1 MGCMKI
7 WICAYRDWAVE
18 VYRDVC
24 TKFDDVELIQSQNEF
39 DQKIDL
45 FNDNDIFFFIGW
57 SWIISNDI
65 VKKFN
70 CICMHPSP
78 LPKYRGGSPIQNQI
92 INGESISAVTFFRM
106 TEKLDAGNILWQKSF
121 SLKNNLND
129 INLRI
134 KTLTFSGIID
144 IINNNYNERTQDE
157 TQVTYFKRRTPEQ
170 SEILLSDIQQNNAK
184 QLYDKIRCLQDPYPN
199 AFIVCGDGKKLYLK
213 LADYEK

>member
-1 MGCMKI
+1 
-7 WICAYRDWAVE
+7 
-18 VYRDVC
+18 
-24 TKFDDVELIQSQNEF
+24 
-39 DQKIDL
+39 
-45 FNDNDIFFFIGW
+45 
-57 SWIISNDI
+57 
-65 VKKFN
+65 
-70 CICMHPSP
+70 
-78 LPKYRGGSPIQNQI
+78 
-92 INGESISAVTFFRM
+92 M

-121 SLKNNLND
+121 SLKNNLNN

-144 IINNNYNERTQDE
+144 ILNDNYNERIQDE

-170 SEILLSDIQQNNAK
+170 SEILLSDIQQSNAK

>member
-1 MGCMKI
+1 MKI
-7 WICAYRDWAVE
+7 WICAYRDWAIE
-18 VYRDVC
+18 IFNDLND
-24 TKFDDVELIQSQNEF
+24 TFENIKSIKSQKDFEE
-39 DQKIDL
+39 KIDL
-45 FNDNDIFFFIGW
+45 FDDNDTFFFIGW
-57 SWIISNDI
+57 SWIISDEI

-70 CICMHPSP
+70 CICMHPSS
-78 LPKYRGGSPIQNQI
+78 LPKYRGGSPLQNQI
-92 INGESISAVTFFRM
+92 VNGETISAVTFFRM

-134 KTLTFSGIID
+134 KTLTFSGIFD
-144 IINNNYNERTQDE
+144 ILNGNYKERVQDE

-170 SEILLSDIQQNNAK
+170 SEISIDDIKTNNAK
-184 QLYDKIRCLQDPYPN
+184 QLYNKIRCLQDPYPN

>member
-1 MGCMKI
+1 MGSMKI

-18 VYRDVC
+18 VYNDVC
-24 TKFDDVELIQSQNEF
+24 IEFDNVEIIQSQNEF

-45 FNDNDIFFFIGW
+45 FNDNDIFFFVGW
-57 SWIISNDI
+57 SWIISDDI

-92 INGESISAVTFFRM
+92 VNGESISAVTFFRM

-121 SLKNNLND
+121 SLKNNLNN

-144 IINNNYNERTQDE
+144 ILNDNYNERIQDE

-213 LADYEK
+213 IADYEK

>member
-1 MGCMKI
+1 MKI
-7 WICAYRDWAVE
+7 WICAYRDWSLE
-18 VYRDVC
+18 IYNQIS
-24 TKFDDVELIQSQNEF
+24 KEFDNVELIETKKEF
-39 DQKIDL
+39 ERTTSLFQKEDV
-45 FNDNDIFFFIGW
+45 IFFLGW
-57 SWIISNDI
+57 SWIIPDKI

-78 LPKYRGGSPIQNQI
+78 LPKYRGGSPLQNQI
-92 INGESISAVTFFRM
+92 VNGETISAVTFFRM

-134 KTLTFSGIID
+134 KALTFSGIFD
-144 IINNNYNERTQDE
+144 ILNGNYNERIQDE

-170 SEILLSDIQQNNAK
+170 SEISINDIKTNNAR
-184 QLYDKIRCLQDPYPN
+184 QLYNKIRCLQDPYPN

>member
-1 MGCMKI
+1 MKI
-7 WICAYRDWAVE
+7 WICAYRDWAIE
-18 VYRDVC
+18 IFNDLND
-24 TKFDDVELIQSQNEF
+24 TFENIKSIKSQKDFEE
-39 DQKIDL
+39 KIDL
-45 FNDNDIFFFIGW
+45 FDDNDTFFFIGW
-57 SWIISNDI
+57 SWIISDEI
-65 VKKFN
+65 VNKFN

-78 LPKYRGGSPIQNQI
+78 LPKYRGGSPLQNQI
-92 INGESISAVTFFRM
+92 VNGETISAVTFFRM

-134 KTLTFSGIID
+134 KALTFSGIFD
-144 IINNNYNERTQDE
+144 ILNGNYNERIQDE

-170 SEILLSDIQQNNAK
+170 SEISIDDIKTNNAK
-184 QLYDKIRCLQDPYPN
+184 QLYNKIRCLQDPYPN